1 MASKEFKTNGWLW
14 FWISLVLFVV
24 PWFIPMIDCK
34 GEYLRPA
41 WVFIVPFIS
50 ENHMAGVIYALGCT
64 VICSL
69 LFSVPAISIG
79 WVFQCM
85 IVLAK
90 SRREH
95 TTPDA
100 CSPPPTQTDQIHRR
114 H

>member
-34 GEYLRPA
+34 GDHLPPA
-41 WVFIVPFIS
+41 WFFIIPFIS
-50 ENHMAGVIYALGCT
+50 LDHMEGAIDALGCI

-79 WVFQCM
+79 RVFQCM

-90 SRREH
+90 SRKEQN
-95 TTPDA
+95 TPDKT
-100 CSPPPTQTDQIHRR
+100 PDI
-114 H
+114 